1 MSQQDS
7 PDQEMDD
14 VMVDLEKDKL
24 IEDHDYQ
31 HTDESELVK
40 EDLEINI
47 TDT

>member
-24 IEDHDYQ
+24 EDHDYQ